1 MIAPSDFKKTLVER
15 SNAMFSPVSN
25 DLRFLLHDTAQE
37 IDDIT
42 HDVRDWSGFIAYVLE
57 GLEYFAMASDP
68 DHPEQYEL
76 MLRRLND
83 AIESRLKNGNWQE
96 EGEV

>member
-1 MIAPSDFKKTLVER
+1 
-15 SNAMFSPVSN
+15 MFSTVSN

-42 HDVRDWSGFIAYVLE
+42 HDVRDWSEYVAYILE

-68 DHPEQYEL
+68 EHPEQFEL
-76 MLRRLND
+76 MLRRLKD
-83 AIESRLKNGNWQE
+83 TIDKRLKNGTWQE
-96 EGEV
+96 KGDN

>member
-1 MIAPSDFKKTLVER
+1 
-15 SNAMFSPVSN
+15 MFSTVSN

-42 HDVRDWSGFIAYVLE
+42 HDVRDWSGYVAYILE

-68 DHPEQYEL
+68 DHPEQYEA
-76 MLRRLND
+76 MLRRLQN
-83 AIESRLKNGNWQE
+83 AIDKRLKNGTWQE
-96 EGEV
+96 MDEA

>member
-1 MIAPSDFKKTLVER
+1 
-15 SNAMFSPVSN
+15 MFSTVSS

-42 HDVRDWSGFIAYVLE
+42 HDVRDWSKYVAYILE

-68 DHPEQYEL
+68 DHPEQYEA
-76 MLRRLND
+76 MLKRLKT
-83 AIESRLKNGNWQE
+83 AIDQRLKNGAWQE
-96 EGEV
+96 IGEV

>member
-1 MIAPSDFKKTLVER
+1 
-15 SNAMFSPVSN
+15 MFGTVSS

-42 HDVRDWSGFIAYVLE
+42 HDVKDWSQYVAYILE

-68 DHPEQYEL
+68 RHPEQYEA
-76 MLRRLND
+76 MLRRLKT
-83 AIESRLKNGNWQE
+83 AIDNRLKNGMWQE
-96 EGEV
+96 NGEV